1 MLEYYASSEYIEQ
14 IQLML
19 GVLYSRYLDKPD
31 MALKFFE
38 AANDKLI
45 DPTQKKMCAE
55 ELQKLKNNTDT
66 GQ

>member
-1 MLEYYASSEYIEQ
+1 
-14 IQLML
+14 ML
-19 GVLYSRYLDKPD
+19 GVLYSRYLNKPD

-55 ELQKLKNNTDT
+55 ELKKLNNSTDT
-66 GQ
+66 EQ